1 MILAVMQARCSS
13 NRLPGKVLKPIL
25 GSPMILYEMERLAKS
40 RVDKAVLATSIE
52 TSDDKLASVVSEAG
66 WDVYRGNLDD
76 VLDRYYQCAK
86 VYRPDHV
93 LRVTGDCPF
102 LDWQIID
109 KVIDRHLAEGNDYTS
124 NTLEYKYP
132 DGLDAEIM
140 TFSALD
146 QAWHEARLAS
156 EREHVTLYLKNHPE
170 KIKQGSVVC
179 EQDLSRMRWTVDE
192 PEDFE
197 FARLVYEHFEKVQPF
212 FLMEDV
218 LGLLHEQPN
227 LMKINQGFIRNE
239 GLLKS
244 LREDHVVK

>member
-13 NRLPGKVLKPIL
+13 NRLPRKVLKLLL
-25 GSPMILYEMERLAKS
+25 GRPMILYEMERLAKS
-40 RVDKAVLATSIE
+40 RVDKSVLATSTE

-140 TFSALD
+140 TFSALE

>member
-25 GSPMILYEMERLAKS
+25 GRPMILYEIERLAKS
-40 RVDKAVLATSIE
+40 KVDKAVLATSIE
-52 TSDDKLASVVSEAG
+52 ASDDKLASVVSEAG
-66 WDVYRGNLDD
+66 WDVYRGNLND

-86 VYRPDHV
+86 VYQPDHV

-102 LDWQIID
+102 LDWQVID
-109 KVIDRHLAEGNDYTS
+109 KVIEQHLTEENDYTS

-140 TFSALD
+140 SFSALE

-197 FARLVYEHFEKVQPF
+197 FASLVYEHFEKVQPF

-218 LGLLHEQPN
+218 LVLLHEQPN